1 MPGDRETPK
10 ASPAERELPTP
21 SPASAE
27 LGGVRAAVHGLK
39 APSPRQNLW
48 KKLRVLVSL
57 GMLAGIVYLARKYHV
72 ANAFRAT
79 DPLYILSGIAAYMGG
94 QLVAAKRWHSLLHK
108 SGFRPPFLAV
118 FRANTIGMYSSNFL
132 PGVAGGDLVRPIA
145 LYGTATVHKP
155 QLYASVVFERLCGIG
170 SIVVLATVGGV
181 WSGLTRGDW
190 RYLMVALVILA
201 GIAMLLALVHLARHA
216 RLTGDSRAMRFL
228 SRLKEGGEHLMRYAL
243 HPGLVLMV
251 LAYSLLFQMGY
262 ILMFWCFLL
271 GLGAH
276 VALFSV
282 LLAAPLAWLASMTPI
297 SLNGLG
303 VREGILVVVLMHMG
317 VPKAEVTGAALMG
330 LVPLF
335 LISALGAVW
344 SLRLFSRIGA
354 HTEDSPGGN

>member
-1 MPGDRETPK
+1 MAPERDP
-10 ASPAERELPTP
+10 PAPP
-21 SPASAE
+21 SASAE
-27 LGGVRAAVHGLK
+27 LGGVRAAVHDLK
-39 APSPRQNLW
+39 APSARQSLA

-57 GMLAGIVYLARKYHV
+57 AMLAGIVYLGRKYDV
-72 ANAFRAT
+72 ASAFRAT
-79 DPLYILSGIAAYMGG
+79 DPVYILLGIAAYMGG
-94 QLVAAKRWHSLLHK
+94 QLVAAKRWHSLLHR
-108 SGFRPPFLAV
+108 SGFKPPYLAV

-170 SIVVLATVGGV
+170 SIVVLATVGGI

-190 RYLMVALVILA
+190 RYLTVAAVILV
-201 GIAMLLALVHLARHA
+201 GIGVLLSLTHLARHA
-216 RLTGDSRAMRFL
+216 KLSGDSRLTRL
-228 SRLKEGGEHLMRYAL
+228 LLKLKEGSEHLMRYAT

-262 ILMFWCFLL
+262 ILMFWCFLI

-282 LLAAPLAWLASMTPI
+282 LLAAPLAWLASMTPV

-303 VREGILVVVLMHMG
+303 VREGTLVVVLMQMG
-317 VPKAEVTGAALMG
+317 VPKAEVTGAALLG

-335 LISALGAVW
+335 LISALGALW
-344 SLRLFSRIGA
+344 SLRIFSRIGA
-354 HTEDSPGGN
+354 HTDATGEK

>member
-1 MPGDRETPK
+1 MAPEHDP
-10 ASPAERELPTP
+10 PAPP
-21 SPASAE
+21 SSSAG
-27 LGGVRAAVHGLK
+27 LGGVRAAVHDLK
-39 APSPRQNLW
+39 APTPRQSLW

-57 GMLAGIVYLARKYHV
+57 AMLAGIVYLARKYDV
-72 ANAFRAT
+72 ARAFSAT
-79 DPLYILSGIAAYMGG
+79 DPLYIVLGIAAYMGG
-94 QLVAAKRWHSLLHK
+94 QLVAAKRWHSLLHR
-108 SGFRPPFLAV
+108 SGFKPPYLAV

-170 SIVVLATVGGV
+170 SIVVLATIGGV

-190 RYLMVALVILA
+190 RYLTVAAVILA
-201 GIAMLLALVHLARHA
+201 GIAALLFLTHLARHA
-216 RLTGDSRAMRFL
+216 RLSGDSRFTRFL
-228 SRLKEGGEHLMRYAL
+228 LKLKEGSEHLMRYAL

-262 ILMFWCFLL
+262 ILMFWCFLTS
-271 GLGAH
+271 LGAH

-303 VREGILVVVLMHMG
+303 VREGTLVVVLMQMG

-335 LISALGAVW
+335 LISALGALW

-354 HTEDSPGGN
+354 HTEDGPGAS

>member
-1 MPGDRETPK
+1 MAGERETSAPL
-10 ASPAERELPTP
+10 S
-21 SPASAE
+21 ASAG
-27 LGGVRAAVHGLK
+27 LGAVRAAVHDLK
-39 APSPRQNLW
+39 APTWRQSLW

-57 GMLAGIVYLARKYHV
+57 AMLAGIVYLGRKYDV
-72 ANAFRAT
+72 VSAFRAT
-79 DPLYILSGIAAYMGG
+79 DPLYIILGIAAYMSG
-94 QLVAAKRWHSLLHK
+94 QLVAAKRWHSLLHR
-108 SGFRPPFLAV
+108 SGFKPRYLAV

-170 SIVVLATVGGV
+170 SIVVLATIGGI

-190 RYLMVALVILA
+190 RYLTVAAVILL
-201 GIAMLLALVHLARHA
+201 GISVLLALTHLARHA
-216 RLTGDSRAMRFL
+216 RLSGDSRITRL
-228 SRLKEGGEHLMRYAL
+228 LLKLKEGSEHLMRYAT

-262 ILMFWCFLL
+262 ILMFWCFLIS
-271 GLGAH
+271 LGAH

-282 LLAAPLAWLASMTPI
+282 LLAAPLAWLASMTPV

-303 VREGILVVVLMHMG
+303 VREGTLVVVLMQLG
-317 VPKAEVTGAALMG
+317 VPKAEVTGAALLG

-335 LISALGAVW
+335 LISALGALW
-344 SLRLFSRIGA
+344 SLRMFSRIGA
-354 HTEDSPGGN
+354 HTEDGPGGK

>member
-1 MPGDRETPK
+1 MVPGRDR
-10 ASPAERELPTP
+10 PAADGLD
-21 SPASAE
+21 
-27 LGGVRAAVHGLK
+27 GVRSAVHDLK
-39 APSPRQNLW
+39 APTPRQI
-48 KKLRVLVSL
+48 LRRMLRTLVSL
-57 GMLAGIVYLARKYHV
+57 AMLSGLVYLAHKYRV
-72 ANAFRAT
+72 AAAFSAT
-79 DPLYILSGIAAYMGG
+79 DPRYILLGIAAYMGG
-94 QLVAAKRWHSLLHK
+94 QLVAAKRWYSLLHR
-108 SGFRPPFLAV
+108 SGFKPPFLAV

-155 QLYASVVFERLCGIG
+155 QLYATVVFERLCGIG
-170 SIVVLATVGGV
+170 SIVVLATIGGV
-181 WSGLTRGDW
+181 WSGFTRGDW
-190 RYLMVALVILA
+190 RYLTVAAVILL
-201 GIAMLLALVHLARHA
+201 GITLLLCLTQLARHA
-216 RLTGDSRAMRFL
+216 QLNGDSRLNRML
-228 SRLKEGGEHLMRYAL
+228 LKLKEGSEHLMRYAL

-262 ILMFWCFLL
+262 ILMFWCFLT

-303 VREGILVVVLMHMG
+303 VREGTLVVVLMQMG
-317 VPKAEVTGAALMG
+317 VPKAEVTGAALLG

-344 SLRLFSRIGA
+344 SLRSFSRIGA
-354 HTEDSPGGN
+354 HTEAGPGGA

>member
-1 MPGDRETPK
+1 MAGERETP
-10 ASPAERELPTP
+10 AVDG
-21 SPASAE
+21 
-27 LGGVRAAVHGLK
+27 LGGVRAAVHDLK
-39 APSPRQNLW
+39 SPTRRQSLW

-57 GMLAGIVYLARKYHV
+57 VMLAGIVYLARKYDV
-72 ANAFRAT
+72 VRAFRDT
-79 DPLYILSGIAAYMGG
+79 DPLYILFGIAAYLSG
-94 QLVAAKRWHSLLHK
+94 QLVAAKRWHSLLHR

-170 SIVVLATVGGV
+170 SIVVLATIGGV

-190 RYLMVALVILA
+190 RYLAVAAVILA
-201 GIAMLLALVHLARHA
+201 GIMGLLGLVHLARHA
-216 RLTGDSRAMRFL
+216 KLTGDSRL
-228 SRLKEGGEHLMRYAL
+228 THLLLKLKEGSEHLMRYAL

-251 LAYSLLFQMGY
+251 LAYSIVFQMGY

-271 GLGAH
+271 SLGAH
-276 VALFSV
+276 TSLFSV
-282 LLAAPLAWLASMTPI
+282 LLAAPLAWLASMTPV

-303 VREGILVVVLMHMG
+303 VREGTLVVVLMQMG
-317 VPKAEVTGAALMG
+317 VPKAEVTGAALLG

-335 LISALGAVW
+335 LISALGALW
-344 SLRLFSRIGA
+344 SLRIFSRIGA
-354 HTEDSPGGN
+354 HTEDGPGGR